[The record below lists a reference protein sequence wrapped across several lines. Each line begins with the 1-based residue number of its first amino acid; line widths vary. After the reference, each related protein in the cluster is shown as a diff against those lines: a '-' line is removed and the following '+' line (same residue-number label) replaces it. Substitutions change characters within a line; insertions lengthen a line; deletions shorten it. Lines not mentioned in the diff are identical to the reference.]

1 MEGVLAEEV
10 GRTDVERG
18 QTAMEMLRSS
28 PVRLRHSHP
37 RSLLGVVPLPLIQSL
52 NFHQFRETSIF
63 WDGPKP
69 NREECNA
76 V

>member
-52 NFHQFRETSIF
+52 NFHQFKGDQHILG
-63 WDGPKP
+63 WAQAKQGGM
-69 NREECNA
+69 
-76 V
+76 